1 MLARYALTLRVICF
15 RMCRMVQTDS
25 KHVRDGAFL
34 ACQQPLLP
42 RSRASYFRLAYYL
55 RVLVQ
60 ATLREN
66 PRAEWISFEEY

>member
-1 MLARYALTLRVICF
+1 MLACYVLTLRVICF

-25 KHVRDGAFL
+25 KHVRGLGREGAFL
-34 ACQQPLLP
+34 ACHQPLLP

-55 RVLVQ
+55 RGLAQ

-66 PRAEWISFEEY
+66 PRAESNG